1 MACPSRW
8 AVKNQSP
15 RVAEASIYDFT
26 MMTIHTRCT
35 MQNDTKQM
43 LLLNRKE

>member
-1 MACPSRW
+1 MPFQM

-35 MQNDTKQM
+35 MQKDTKQM